1 MFGSV
6 TLPGLAIGAAVASLW
21 PAAAAGPAPPEPSR
35 LSAAQLAG
43 QRVVFAYEGTAP
55 PRALV
60 RRVERGR
67 AAGVLLFARNVGNV
81 RQLRQTLARLQRAA
95 RRSPVPLPLLVMV
108 DQEGGL
114 VRRLPGGPMRSA
126 AAVGATREGREA
138 RRDGRAAGAAL
149 RSVGANVDLA
159 PVADVCRGGSAL
171 ARERRCYGRRP
182 GTVTRMAGAFAAGLR
197 SRGVAP
203 ALKHFPGFGAA
214 RVNTDNAPVSIDVSR
229 RRLRAVDERPFAAL
243 ARASPVVMLSTAIYP
258 AFSRLPAT
266 FSRTVATGE
275 LRGRLRFRGVTVSDA
290 LDTPATARYGGAG
303 GVGVRAARAGTDVV
317 LYAGGYTPGD
327 LAAGAL
333 ASRLRSGRLDREAFE
348 RSVERVLRLR
358 SRLPR

>member
-1 MFGSV
+1 MLF
-6 TLPGLAIGAAVASLW
+6 
-21 PAAAAGPAPPEPSR
+21 SR
-35 LSAAQLAG
+35 NVRSPAQL
-43 QRVVFAYEGTAP
+43 
-55 PRALV
+55 
-60 RRVERGR
+60 RR
-67 AAGVLLFARNVGNV
+67 N
-81 RQLRQTLARLQRAA
+81 LARLRRAA

-114 VRRLPGGPMRSA
+114 VRRLPGGPLRSA
-126 AAVGATREGREA
+126 AAVGATGDSREA

-159 PVADVCRGGSAL
+159 PVADVCRRGSAL
-171 ARERRCYGRRP
+171 ARERRCYGGRH

-214 RVNTDNAPVSIDVSR
+214 RVNTDNAPVAIRASR

-243 ARASPVVMLSTAIYP
+243 ARVSPVVMLSTAIYP
-258 AFSRLPAT
+258 AFSRLPAA
-266 FSRTVATGE
+266 FSRRLATGE
-275 LRGRLRFRGVTVSDA
+275 LRGRIRFRGVTVSDA

-303 GVGVRAARAGTDVV
+303 GVAVRAAGAGTDVV
-317 LYAGGYTPGD
+317 LYAGGYRPGD
-327 LAAGAL
+327 VAARALAA
-333 ASRLRSGRLDREAFE
+333 RLRTRSLDRRAFE